1 MRGVQLETDIFPRQ
15 GRRVEGKSPGACFLI
30 GILRFSG
37 KVIYSLP
44 ITLDDEVEEQGE
56 QEYLEMRS
64 MIALVELKKFSLSLS
79 LRLIAINKN

>member
-1 MRGVQLETDIFPRQ
+1 MQLETDIFPRQ

-44 ITLDDEVEEQGE
+44 ITLDDDDEVEEQGE
-56 QEYLEMRS
+56 REYLEMRS

-79 LRLIAINKN
+79 PSDCHK